1 VTPFVG
7 LRGAVMWFRALV
19 AGGLLAGAL
28 SACAVVDP
36 VDSRYDTV
44 SRSLAKA
51 RNEAI
56 FLNLVRASHDYPLSF
71 TTIANVTPTMTNT
84 SSFALPTFSVG
95 PPNCLPGLSGTTR
108 STTCSFGTGV
118 PGAATLLTNNTASNS
133 TAVSTNFNVATQE
146 TGSFYDGFLKPIDL
160 HTLAYFIRQD
170 YPRELLFWLFADSFQ
185 YQVGPNPVSSLGY
198 QFNPPLSYGCPRERL
213 PGVQAICF
221 REWVWNALLSGLTVE
236 EKSIIKESKGSAG
249 SAGGTKSETI
259 IVSRFCLSPFLMR
272 QARLQV
278 ANQVGSEQEKE
289 IEQYLP
295 FNMATI
301 THFSPSPI
309 CGMWTDAEARKQS
322 NQPQEDVF
330 KLTLGANSFRIVPRS
345 AYGVFSF
352 LGNLIKIQREGT
364 QPAPQAW
371 LYPHAGRPDEADI
384 PPKLLTTK
392 NEPLISVLQNSG
404 ADCFSHTWFNDGDYC
419 VPEDAA
425 NTKRIFSLLAQ
436 LIAIETTASDLSITP
451 IVRVVQ

>member
-1 VTPFVG
+1 
-7 LRGAVMWFRALV
+7 MWLRALV
-19 AGGLLAGAL
+19 AGGFLAGLL

-44 SRSLAKA
+44 SRSLSKA
-51 RNEAI
+51 RNESI
-56 FLNLVRASHDYPLSF
+56 FLNLVRASHDYPLAF

-84 SSFALPTFSVG
+84 SSFALPTFSIG
-95 PPNCLPGLSGTTR
+95 PPNCLPIPSGALRVTSCTY
-108 STTCSFGTGV
+108 GTGAL
-118 PGAATLLTNNTASNS
+118 GAATALGNNTASNS
-133 TAVSTNFNVATQE
+133 TAVSTNFNVSTEE

-185 YQVGPNPVSSLGY
+185 YQVGSNPVTALGY
-198 QFNPPLSYGCPRERL
+198 QYSPPLSYGCPRERL

-236 EKSIIKESKGSAG
+236 EKSILKESKGSAG
-249 SAGGTKSETI
+249 PTGGGKPETI
-259 IVSRFCLSPFLMR
+259 VVSRFCLSPFLMR

-278 ANQVGSEQEKE
+278 ANEVGPAQEKE
-289 IEQYLP
+289 IEKYLP

-309 CGMWTDAEARKQS
+309 CGMWTDAEAKKQS
-322 NQPQEDVF
+322 NQPQEDIF
-330 KLTLGANSFRIVPRS
+330 KLTLGPNTFRIVPRS

-352 LGNLIKIQREGT
+352 LGNLIKMQREGT
-364 QPAPQAW
+364 LPASQAW
-371 LYPHAGRPDEADI
+371 LYPHAGRSDEAEI
-384 PPKLLTTK
+384 PPKLLTTN
-392 NEPLISVLQNSG
+392 NESLITVLQNSG
-404 ADCFSHTWFNDGDYC
+404 SDCFSHTWFNDGDYC
-419 VPEDAA
+419 VPENAA

>member
-1 VTPFVG
+1 
-7 LRGAVMWFRALV
+7 MWLRALV
-19 AGGLLAGAL
+19 AGGILAGLL

-44 SRSLAKA
+44 SRSLSKA
-51 RNEAI
+51 RNESI
-56 FLNLVRASHDYPLSF
+56 FLNLVRASHDYPLAF
-71 TTIANVTPTMTNT
+71 TAIANVTPTMTNT
-84 SSFALPTFSVG
+84 SAFALPTFSIG
-95 PPNCLPGLSGTTR
+95 PPNCLFTAASITPAGALTGNRTLG
-108 STTCSFGTGV
+108 CSYGTGAL
-118 PGAATLLTNNTASNS
+118 GAATALSNNTASNS
-133 TAVSTNFNVATQE
+133 TAISTNFNISTEE

-185 YQVGPNPVSSLGY
+185 YQAGQNPVTALGY
-198 QFNPPLSYGCPRERL
+198 QFSPPLSYGCPRDRL

-236 EKSIIKESKGSAG
+236 EKSILKESKGSAG
-249 SAGGTKSETI
+249 PSGGGKSETI

-278 ANQVGSEQEKE
+278 ANEVGPGQEKE
-289 IEQYLP
+289 IEKYLP

-301 THFSPSPI
+301 IHFSPSPI
-309 CGMWTDAEARKQS
+309 CGMWSDAEAKKQS
-322 NQPQEDVF
+322 EQPQEDVF
-330 KLTLGANSFRIVPRS
+330 KLTLGPNTFRIVPRS

-364 QPAPQAW
+364 PPSPQAW
-371 LYPHAGRPDEADI
+371 LYPHAGRPDETDI
-384 PPKLLTTK
+384 PPKLLTTG
-392 NEPLISVLQNSG
+392 NEPLITVVQNSG

-419 VPEDAA
+419 VPESAA

-436 LIAIETTASDLSITP
+436 LIAIETTASDLSVTP
-451 IVRVVQ
+451 IVRVIQ